1 MENIEDKEK
10 FKSTH
15 NITKMCCDYYNGML
29 YDFLK
34 IGYAR
39 KTYDWCE
46 LLSNKLCNMHG
57 ID

>member
-1 MENIEDKEK
+1 
-10 FKSTH
+10 
-15 NITKMCCDYYNGML
+15 
-29 YDFLK
+29 LK

-57 ID
+57 IDWGASAKYG